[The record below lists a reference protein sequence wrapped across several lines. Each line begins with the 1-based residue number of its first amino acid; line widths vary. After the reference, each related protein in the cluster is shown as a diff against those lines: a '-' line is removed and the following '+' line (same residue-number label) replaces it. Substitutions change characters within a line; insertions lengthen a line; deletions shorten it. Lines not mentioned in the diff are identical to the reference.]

1 MATVQ
6 EQLHRGFEMLSAAG
20 VAGPAREASSL
31 LQFALGRDK
40 TFLVAH
46 PEYELNESEE
56 KLYESVLERRANRE
70 PYQYIVGRQE
80 FYGLDFLVTPDVL
93 IPRPETETLVEEAI
107 RLIIENGWTRFCE
120 IGIGSGCIAVS
131 ILKNATNVTAV
142 GADISSGALGVARQN
157 ADQHKVTDRLDLTL
171 SNIFADIDEEIFDL
185 IVSNPPYVS
194 LTDLSGLQ
202 SEVRDHEPHLALT
215 DDGDGL
221 SIVREIVTNAK
232 DRLGSGGVLLMEIG
246 WDQSERVA
254 AMFDLSEWRSVVFLP
269 DLQGISRILKAI
281 RLISVDSE

>member
-1 MATVQ
+1 MATAQ
-6 EQLHRGFEMLSAAG
+6 EQLHRGFEILSAAG
-20 VAGPAREASSL
+20 VAEPAREASSL

-56 KLYESVLERRANRE
+56 KSYASVLERRANRE

-80 FYGLDFLVTPDVL
+80 FYGLDFAVTPDVL

-107 RLIIENGWTRFCE
+107 RLILENGWTRFCE
-120 IGIGSGCIAVS
+120 IGVGSGCIAIS
-131 ILKNATNVTAV
+131 ILQNAPNASAV
-142 GADISSGALGVARQN
+142 CGDISESALRVAAEN
-157 ADQHKVTDRLDLTL
+157 AKSLAVTNRIELVNSYVYTDVP
-171 SNIFADIDEEIFDL
+171 EETFDL
-185 IVSNPPYVS
+185 IVSNPPYIPVEEFP
-194 LTDLSGLQ
+194 GLQ
-202 SEVRDHEPHLALT
+202 PEVRDYEPNFALT
-215 DDGDGL
+215 DGADGL
-221 SIVREIVTNAK
+221 SIVRAIITGAK
-232 DRLGSGGVLLMEIG
+232 DRLGSGGVLLIEIG

-281 RLISVDSE
+281 RLTP